1 MNLKSLLIS
10 LLSILIFISCEK
22 TEGPTTVSGYA
33 KDPNGTVL
41 KNFSFELLS
50 SCGSFCPLD
59 KELDGTVITTD
70 ENGYYNFNFN
80 AKKKYYYEFGF
91 RRFQGYCSQN
101 LIKNGKTQEINLTFS
116 NIKSDLEFKML
127 ATKGINTQLVYRLLQ
142 DETEKF
148 SDTIYYKDFQNYLD
162 TTDAYTYVP
171 YLPSVNKINIRLID
185 NSIVLKDT
193 TYGYILKSLNKSA
206 KIVIQ

>member
-1 MNLKSLLIS
+1 MKLIS
-10 LLSILIFISCEK
+10 IILIAVFLLSCEK

-33 KDPNGTVL
+33 KDPNGTIL

-50 SCGSFCPLD
+50 SCGSFCPPD

-80 AKKKYYYEFGF
+80 AKKKYYYQFGF
-91 RRFQGYCSQN
+91 RSTRGYCSQN
-101 LIKNGKTQEINLTFS
+101 QIKNGKTQEINLIFS
-116 NIKSDLEFKML
+116 NVESYIEFKML
-127 ATKGINTQLVYRLLQ
+127 AKKGINTQLVYRLLQ
-142 DETEKF
+142 DETEKYC
-148 SDTIYYKDFQNYLD
+148 DTLYYKDFQNYLD
-162 TTDAYTYVP
+162 TTDAYTNVP

-185 NSIVLKDT
+185 NSFVLKDT
-193 TYGYILKSLNKSA
+193 TYDYILKSLNKSA